1 MKDDFVGGN
10 KSMNKGMTQCMQ
22 GTPPNVAEM
31 HRQDLGHR
39 VPHFVILTF
48 SYWPR
53 VPWMDL
59 KQKCKAGKLKILH
72 GLNAED
78 ISGYCVDSKFQQTKT
93 GGSSKATVSKK

>member
-10 KSMNKGMTQCMQ
+10 ENMNKGMTQRVQ
-22 GTPPNVAEM
+22 GTPPNVAETY
-31 HRQDLGHR
+31 RQDLGHR

-48 SYWPR
+48 SCWPE

-59 KQKCKAGKLKILH
+59 KQKCKMGKLKILH

-78 ISGYCVDSKFQQTKT
+78 ISGYYVDSKFQENKT
-93 GGSSKATVSKK
+93 GGSSKATISKK